1 MKTQVLKMIHHGTY
15 TVIFDDTAKTN
26 PYKIYLTHFT
36 NGTKHKNKVG
46 EYADLYSCLCYLK
59 VLVALG

>member
-26 PYKIYLTHFT
+26 PYKMYFTHYT
-36 NGTKHKNKVG
+36 NGTKHKKKVE